1 MHTQNPDMGFHTVN
15 CISIGNIKWEKE
27 AVFEIPENTICIWQ
41 IEIIPGI
48 SPTRDLS
55 ILLKSDELE
64 RANRYYFE
72 RDRNRFIT
80 SRGAL
85 RILLGKYLKKN
96 PTDIEFTITVN
107 KKPSL
112 KEPLNSLY
120 YNTSHSE
127 NYILFAF
134 ANSEIGIDVEKVD
147 TCFDWNDILQSG
159 FSKDEIVWVQQSK
172 SPKDSFYL
180 LWTRK
185 EALAKAIG
193 KGLQDNLSIF
203 PSLDGTHHLNQFEFS
218 NSWEIRSFKID
229 KYATGSIAYPP
240 SIVNTKFFIM
250 NIESFV

>member
-1 MHTQNPDMGFHTVN
+1 MIMGLHTVN
-15 CISIGNIKWEKE
+15 CISLENIKWENK
-27 AVFEIPENTICIWQ
+27 AAFEIPENTICIWRMV
-41 IEIIPGI
+41 IIPSI
-48 SPTRDLS
+48 SQIGNLS

-96 PTDIEFTITVN
+96 PADIEFTINVN

-112 KEPLNSLY
+112 KEPINSLY

-127 NYILFAF
+127 NYILIAF
-134 ANSEIGIDVEKVD
+134 ANSEVGIDVEKID
-147 TCFDWNDILQSG
+147 THFDWKDILQSG
-159 FSKDEIVWVQQSK
+159 FSKDETFWVQQSK
-172 SPKDSFYL
+172 SPEDSFYL

-185 EALAKAIG
+185 EALAKATG

-203 PSLDGTHHLNQFEFS
+203 PSLDGTHHLNQVEFS
-218 NSWEIRSFKID
+218 SSWEISSFKID
-229 KYATGSIAYPP
+229 KNTIGSVAYPP
-240 SIVNTKFFIM
+240 SITNSKFFIM
-250 NIESFV
+250 NFEFSE